1 MELGIHFVDFQ
12 PGDPARLGPVLA
24 GAAVAAEEAGAAMF
38 TMQDHFFQMEQL
50 GRAQDP
56 FLECYTAL
64 AFVAGQT
71 RSIPLGVLVT
81 GVTYRHPG
89 VLAKTAATLDVLSG
103 GRFIFGIGTG
113 WYEREHTGLGV
124 PLPPLSDRFEM
135 VEETLQI
142 CRQMWSPDDGPY
154 VGKHYRLAETICAP
168 QPVRQPPILI
178 GGGGE
183 KKTLRLAAQY
193 ADIWNRNG
201 TVLRPD
207 DLGRKVEVLRR
218 HCEEAGRDPAEIR
231 KTVGLFADPF
241 ADLDGYLRT
250 VDYCAGLGF
259 DLVHTGPLPGNPD
272 PVGFVRRLGDELAPR
287 LAQIG

>member
-1 MELGIHFVDFQ
+1 MQLGIHFVDFQ

-24 GAAVAAEEAGAAMF
+24 GAATAAEDAGAAMF

-64 AFVAGQT
+64 AFVAAST
-71 RSIPLGVLVT
+71 RTIPLGVLVT

-89 VLAKTAATLDVLSG
+89 VLAKTAATVDALSG

-113 WYEREHTGLGV
+113 WYEREHAGLGV
-124 PLPPLSDRFEM
+124 PLPPLGDRFEM
-135 VEETLQI
+135 MEETLQI
-142 CRQMWSPDDGPY
+142 CRQMWSADDGPY
-154 VGKHYRLAETICAP
+154 VGKHYRLAETICEP
-168 QPVRQPPILI
+168 RPTRQPPVLI

-183 KKTLRLAAQY
+183 KKTLRLAARY
-193 ADIWNRNG
+193 ADVWNRNG

-207 DLGRKVEVLRR
+207 DLARKIDVLRR
-218 HCEEAGRDPAEIR
+218 HCDEIGRDPGEIR

-250 VDYCAGLGF
+250 VEYCAGLGF

-272 PVGFVRRLGDELAPR
+272 PVGFIRRLGDELAPR

>member
-1 MELGIHFVDFQ
+1 MELGIHFVAFA
-12 PGDPARLGPVLA
+12 PGDPGRLGPVLTE
-24 GAAVAAEEAGAAMF
+24 AATAAEDAGAAMF

-64 AFVAGQT
+64 AFVAAAT

-103 GRFIFGIGTG
+103 GRLIFGIGTG
-113 WYEREHTGLGV
+113 WYEREHAGLGV
-124 PLPPLSDRFEM
+124 PLPPLSERFEM
-135 VEETLQI
+135 MEEALQI
-142 CRQMWSPDDGPY
+142 CKQMWSADDGPY
-154 VGKHYRLAETICAP
+154 TGKYYRLAETICEP
-168 QPVRQPPILI
+168 RPILQPPVLI

-183 KKTLRLAAQY
+183 KKTLRLAARY
-193 ADIWNRNG
+193 ADVWNRNG
-201 TVLRPD
+201 TVLQPD

-218 HCEEAGRDPAEIR
+218 HCDELGRDPAEIR
-231 KTVGLFADPF
+231 KTVGLFTDPF

>member
-1 MELGIHFVDFQ
+1 MELGIHFVAFQ
-12 PGDPARLGPVLA
+12 PGDPARLGPVLTQVA
-24 GAAVAAEEAGAAMF
+24 TAAEDAGAAMF

-64 AFVAGQT
+64 SFVAAAT
-71 RSIPLGVLVT
+71 RKIPLGVLVT

-103 GRFIFGIGTG
+103 GRLIFGIGTG
-113 WYEREHTGLGV
+113 WYEREHAGLGV
-124 PLPPLSDRFEM
+124 PLPPLTERFEM
-135 VEETLQI
+135 MEEALQI
-142 CRQMWSPDDGPY
+142 CQQMWSADDAPY
-154 VGKHYRLAETICAP
+154 TGKYYRLAETICEP
-168 QPVRQPPILI
+168 RPVRQPPILI

-183 KKTLRLAAQY
+183 QKTLRLAARY
-193 ADIWNRNG
+193 ADVWNRNG
-201 TVLRPD
+201 TVLQPD
-207 DLGRKVEVLRR
+207 DLSRKVDVLRR
-218 HCEEAGRDPAEIR
+218 HCDELGRDPAEIR
-231 KTVGLFADPF
+231 KTVGLFTDPF

-272 PVGFVRRLGDELAPR
+272 PVGFVHRLGDELAPR

>member
-12 PGDPARLGPVLA
+12 PGVPARLGPVLA
-24 GAAVAAEEAGAAMF
+24 GAATAAEDAGAAMF

-64 AFVAGQT
+64 AFVAAAT
-71 RSIPLGVLVT
+71 RRIPLGVLVT

-103 GRFIFGIGTG
+103 GRLIFGIGTG
-113 WYEREHTGLGV
+113 WYEREHAGLGV
-124 PLPPLSDRFEM
+124 PLPPLSERFERM
-135 VEETLQI
+135 EEALQI
-142 CRQMWSPDDGPY
+142 CQQMWSADDGPY
-154 VGKHYRLAETICAP
+154 AGKYYQLAETICEP
-168 QPVRQPPILI
+168 RPVRQPPVLI

-183 KKTLRLAAQY
+183 KKTLRLAARY
-193 ADIWNRNG
+193 ADVWNRNG
-201 TVLRPD
+201 TVLQPD
-207 DLGRKVEVLRR
+207 DLSRKVDVLRR
-218 HCEEAGRDPAEIR
+218 HCDELGRDPAEIR
-231 KTVGLFADPF
+231 KTVGLFTDPF

>member
-71 RSIPLGVLVT
+71 RSIPLGVPVT

-183 KKTLRLAAQY
+183 KKTLRLAAHY

>member
-24 GAAVAAEEAGAAMF
+24 GAAAAAEEAGAAMF

-103 GRFIFGIGTG
+103 GRFIFGLGTG
-113 WYEREHTGLGV
+113 WYEREHAGLGV

-142 CRQMWSPDDGPY
+142 CKQMWSVNDGPY
-154 VGKHYRLAETICAP
+154 RGKHYQLAETICEP
-168 QPVRQPPILI
+168 RPTTQPPVLI

-183 KKTLRLAAQY
+183 KKTLRLAARY

-207 DLGRKVEVLRR
+207 DLSRKIDVLRR
-218 HCEEAGRDPAEIR
+218 HCDEIGRDPAEIR

-241 ADLDGYLRT
+241 SDLDDYLRT

-272 PVGFVRRLGDELAPR
+272 PIGFVRRLGDELAPR